1 MRPPGAIISLVR
13 SLSARPDV
21 REDLVESGLTHA
33 LFSSLTSLR
42 HLGELKKKKKKKK
55 KKKRNVIVV
64 VLVTLQNSVYIL
76 VFFHCFLGDYQVQK

>member
-55 KKKRNVIVV
+55 KRNVIVV